1 MREICTSGSMSGDGK
16 RRHGEDRGTGVLRK
30 QPDQPLPTPAAT
42 ALVFDSTARS
52 NAARRDAAADECRRN
67 YAADH

>member
-16 RRHGEDRGTGVLRK
+16 RRYGEDRGTGVLRK

-42 ALVFDSTARS
+42 ALVFDSTRG
-52 NAARRDAAADECRRN
+52 DIT
-67 YAADH
+67 